1 MLILL
6 GRCEKY
12 FLNERSHFD
21 QKFYFPKFAYRTLLK
36 VLSDAYETKDTY
48 CNINHICKKKKKS
61 LCLSNHA
68 WKINKIISNL
78 KFSFDNVC

>member
-48 CNINHICKKKKKS
+48 CNINHICKKKKERKVFVYQIMLGKS
-61 LCLSNHA
+61 IKLYL
-68 WKINKIISNL
+68 I
-78 KFSFDNVC
+78 